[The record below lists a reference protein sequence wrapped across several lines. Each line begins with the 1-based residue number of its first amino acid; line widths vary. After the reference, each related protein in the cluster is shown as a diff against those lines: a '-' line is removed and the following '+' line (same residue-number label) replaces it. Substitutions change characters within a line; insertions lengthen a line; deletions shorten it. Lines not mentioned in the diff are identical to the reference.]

1 MVKKEVQ
8 SETEETKPVIAPVE
22 TPKKEGV
29 VKKLVD
35 DWEEE
40 EVKEKEQGVTVPDI
54 DETKKP
60 SRQSVD
66 KSDDVDEDQI
76 VADVDDILKET
87 DTVMSEVDNVLTSK
101 KKPVVKKEDVT
112 DSLIDDEEGG
122 QIQSLVDKKK
132 PTSQCEEC
140 YECFDDPEKLA
151 WHALNDH

>member
-1 MVKKEVQ
+1 MQ
-8 SETEETKPVIAPVE
+8 SETELKPVIAPVE
-22 TPKKEGV
+22 APKKEGA

-40 EVKEKEQGVTVPDI
+40 DVKEEGATVPDV
-54 DETKKP
+54 DDTKKP

-66 KSDDVDEDQI
+66 KSEDVDEDQI

-87 DTVMSEVDNVLTSK
+87 DTIMSEVDNVLTSK
-101 KKPVVKKEDVT
+101 KKPVEKEEVT